1 MYIVGTS
8 GHIDHGKTSL
18 IKAMTG
24 VDCDRLPEE
33 KAREMTIDIGFSQIE
48 YPKLGTVSII
58 DVPGHERFI
67 RNMVVG
73 ASGIDLAI
81 LVIAVDDG
89 WMPQTEDHYRVIE
102 LLGVERIIVALNKID
117 LVDQEM
123 IEYVIE
129 EVKERL
135 EDTRFHDVDI
145 VQVSSKTGKGIEEL
159 KEILK
164 KNLLR
169 LAKVFDADKPF
180 LFIDRVFA
188 SKGYGSI
195 LTGTLKNGRFQQDD
209 LVTLLPSKKE
219 ARIKRIESHNQEL
232 TQGNPAQ
239 RIALNLSGVSTDN
252 LERGYIIIK
261 NNFFVESN
269 DFIAG
274 IRLLD
279 KGKKIKNNLGI
290 EILIGTSSI
299 KGKIIYIDPKLENDS
314 VYPVR
319 FKLDKPW
326 FIYPGEPFIITN
338 PGGYRIIGG
347 GTVVL
352 PSFNSNENKRKIR
365 NNIDLLKNY
374 TIEEI
379 LEFIIKIHNSIKLP
393 IISNQLPDSEKNTK
407 KIILKLID
415 KGAIIQVNEYLI
427 DKEYYDEAN
436 TVIGNVIANNIGLN
450 LKEIS
455 DISKIDFKICKEVLP
470 IVVKNNMIIEKDGVY
485 FSGDSIT
492 IDTLSDEKK
501 KILSQTFSK
510 SIHGIEVEKLDIE
523 EEKQKIKELVRL
535 GFLISLDGNIIYHRD
550 VYKELKQKII
560 NLFNDNDKITV
571 ADAREAT
578 GLSRKYII
586 PLLNRIE
593 SDGLIKRV
601 GDFRIK
607 V

>member
-164 KNLLR
+164 KNLLQ

-279 KGKKIKNNLGI
+279 KG
-290 EILIGTSSI
+290 
-299 KGKIIYIDPKLENDS
+299 
-314 VYPVR
+314 
-319 FKLDKPW
+319 
-326 FIYPGEPFIITN
+326 
-338 PGGYRIIGG
+338 
-347 GTVVL
+347 
-352 PSFNSNENKRKIR
+352 
-365 NNIDLLKNY
+365 
-374 TIEEI
+374 
-379 LEFIIKIHNSIKLP
+379 
-393 IISNQLPDSEKNTK
+393 
-407 KIILKLID
+407 
-415 KGAIIQVNEYLI
+415 
-427 DKEYYDEAN
+427 
-436 TVIGNVIANNIGLN
+436 
-450 LKEIS
+450 
-455 DISKIDFKICKEVLP
+455 
-470 IVVKNNMIIEKDGVY
+470 
-485 FSGDSIT
+485 
-492 IDTLSDEKK
+492 
-501 KILSQTFSK
+501 
-510 SIHGIEVEKLDIE
+510 
-523 EEKQKIKELVRL
+523 
-535 GFLISLDGNIIYHRD
+535 
-550 VYKELKQKII
+550 
-560 NLFNDNDKITV
+560 
-571 ADAREAT
+571 
-578 GLSRKYII
+578 
-586 PLLNRIE
+586 
-593 SDGLIKRV
+593 
-601 GDFRIK
+601 
-607 V
+607 